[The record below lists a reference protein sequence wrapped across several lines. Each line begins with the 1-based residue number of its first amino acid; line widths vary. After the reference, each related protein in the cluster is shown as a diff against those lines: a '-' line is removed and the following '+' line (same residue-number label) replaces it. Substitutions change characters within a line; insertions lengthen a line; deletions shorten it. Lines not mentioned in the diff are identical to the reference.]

1 MPYAL
6 PKVIGVR
13 LQSNISGQPANNQGT
28 VLTSDGTAHVEP
40 ATETEIIAAT
50 DFDTDWVY
58 VKFMNNGGA
67 VINSSSLVNI
77 KVGAVGSE
85 QLLIPNLLAGW
96 VSTEFSAPA
105 RTYKFPLRIPA
116 GSRISG
122 THRSAR
128 VNTGVTCQIKLF
140 GGGEGM
146 HWTGSAVEEVGAFT
160 GDSGGTSVSP
170 GQASDGTL
178 TSLGTTAHDWG
189 YVLPM
194 VGGNVDTA
202 EVGGAVAADLGS
214 SSSVAI
220 PGLDE
225 FYFSSSISEFFSN
238 PQAIFGRFCFV
249 PAGTTLHL
257 RSQGSGAG
265 DADDWVVYGVY

>member
-6 PKVIGVR
+6 SKVRGVR
-13 LQSNISGQPANNQGT
+13 LQSNISGQPANDQGT

-40 ATETEIIAAT
+40 ATETEILAST
-50 DFDTDWVY
+50 NFDTDWVWLQ
-58 VKFMNNGGA
+58 FANNGGP

-77 KVGAVGSE
+77 KVGAAGSE
-85 QLLIPNLLAGW
+85 QILIPNLLAGW
-96 VSTEFSAPA
+96 VGSDANLA

-116 GSRISG
+116 GTRISG

-128 VNTGVTCQIKLF
+128 VSTGVTCKIKLF

-146 HWTGSAVEEVGAFT
+146 HWTGTAVEEVGAFT
-160 GDSGGTSVSP
+160 DDSGGQLVIP
-170 GQASDGTL
+170 GAASDGTL
-178 TSLGTTAHDWG
+178 TSLGTTVHDWG

-202 EVGGAVAADLGS
+202 EVGQAIAADLGS

-225 FYFSSSISEFFSN
+225 FYFGGSTSETFGN
-238 PQAIFGRFCFV
+238 AQAIFGRFCFV